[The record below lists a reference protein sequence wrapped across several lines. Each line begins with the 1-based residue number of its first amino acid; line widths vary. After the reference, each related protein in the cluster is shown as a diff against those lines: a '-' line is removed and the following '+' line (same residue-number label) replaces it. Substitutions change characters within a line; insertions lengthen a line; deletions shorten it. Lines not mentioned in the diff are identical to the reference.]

1 MPVGVDGGPGRTP
14 LARRLELLAGE
25 RRALGRLA
33 LGGSLAAALIAG
45 TWVVARWSLHDR
57 LAALEQEVAF
67 HRSTRN
73 IDIPEL
79 LGEFRTFVGSA
90 NAKLELEKLTKEHRR
105 TLAELERANAMLA
118 ELRRTSRLEER
129 FSLEVGQSRTI
140 LNGKVDVGLLS
151 VAPTYADVSFAG
163 SPENGWRVGEYRELN
178 FGGTRYRLVLERIP
192 AGDQGRVTFRVDALP
207 PAPEPAAAPSAGS
220 ATPPN

>member
-1 MPVGVDGGPGRTP
+1 MDGGPGRTQF
-14 LARRLELLAGE
+14 ARLLD
-25 RRALGRLA
+25 L
-33 LGGSLAAALIAG
+33 LGGDRRILGWLTLAASTAAALIAG

-57 LAALEQEVAF
+57 IAALEQEVAF
-67 HRSTRN
+67 HRSTRS

>member
-1 MPVGVDGGPGRTP
+1 MDGGPGRTQ
-14 LARRLELLAGE
+14 LARLLD
-25 RRALGRLA
+25 L
-33 LGGSLAAALIAG
+33 LGGDRRILGWLTLAASTAAALIAG
-45 TWVVARWSLHDR
+45 TWVVARWSLHDN

-90 NAKLELEKLTKEHRR
+90 NAKLELEKLRKEHAR
-105 TLAELERANAMLA
+105 TLAELAKANTMLA

-140 LNGKVDVGLLS
+140 LNGKVVVGLLS

-192 AGDQGRVTFRVDALP
+192 ADDQSRVTFRVDALP
-207 PAPEPAAAPSAGS
+207 PGHDPATAPSAGS
-220 ATPPN
+220 TAHPN

>member
-1 MPVGVDGGPGRTP
+1 VGVDGGPGRSRF
-14 LARRLELLAGE
+14 ARLLDLLVGD
-25 RRALGRLA
+25 RRALGWLA
-33 LGGSLAAALIAG
+33 LAGSLGATLIAG

-90 NAKLELEKLTKEHRR
+90 NAKLELEKLRKDHGK
-105 TLAELERANAMLA
+105 TLAELAKANAMLA

-140 LNGKVDVGLLS
+140 LNGKVVVGLLS

-178 FGGTRYRLVLERIP
+178 FGGTRYRLVMERIP
-192 AGDQGRVTFRVDALP
+192 ADDPSRVTFRVDALP
-207 PAPEPAAAPSAGS
+207 PGQD
-220 ATPPN
+220 